1 MATRKWLRLE
11 DGDTQDKR
19 YSKHHTKER
28 IMHLQKKAF
37 WERGWHMV
45 TEYTLHKL
53 YAKSLFRTDSKS
65 ALNTAL

>member
-1 MATRKWLRLE
+1 
-11 DGDTQDKR
+11 
-19 YSKHHTKER
+19 
-28 IMHLQKKAF
+28 MHLQKKAF

-65 ALNTAL
+65 ALNTALSVHVERLAKDVDFEPHQHVRRNAMTT